1 MGSNALL
8 LIIVQRLWQGLAG
21 LLTVLII
28 TATLTSSQQG
38 WYYTFV
44 SIAALYSI
52 FEMGLSSAIIQ
63 KTAEMFTK
71 LNWLPSGSIEG
82 KGSSEFM
89 SFHSISVR
97 VYVIL
102 AIAFFIISLIVGI
115 YIFEHR
121 EGLGVPR
128 AIWMPPW
135 IALIFFT
142 ALNLLTLPFLAVV
155 EGSGD
160 IHEVYKVRLFQ
171 GIFGAILCWLILIFG
186 GWLWAAAA
194 IPIASFL
201 VTCLWLSNKRSGLI
215 KMIFN
220 HSSNKKFNW
229 IRIIWPH
236 QWRLGLNWVSVFLMS
251 QLATPILFYFCDPT
265 VAGKMGLSLTITRML
280 GIISQSWITR
290 RVPSMAQSVVR
301 REWHILDSLFKKDFT
316 YSMVIF
322 ILGTFGIILS
332 YNLLENSRYV
342 DRLLPFWQFFG
353 LFIFEFFYQINGAF
367 SAQLRS
373 FRREPLVWI
382 FATGSM
388 MILVGSIIGAKQG
401 SVGMMV
407 AVMIGVQAIF
417 VFPSSFMLWRHFNKT
432 LRMEP
437 SAL

>member
-1 MGSNALL
+1 
-8 LIIVQRLWQGLAG
+8 
-21 LLTVLII
+21 
-28 TATLTSSQQG
+28 
-38 WYYTFV
+38 
-44 SIAALYSI
+44 
-52 FEMGLSSAIIQ
+52 
-63 KTAEMFTK
+63 
-71 LNWLPSGSIEG
+71 
-82 KGSSEFM
+82 
-89 SFHSISVR
+89 
-97 VYVIL
+97 
-102 AIAFFIISLIVGI
+102 
-115 YIFEHR
+115 
-121 EGLGVPR
+121 
-128 AIWMPPW
+128 
-135 IALIFFT
+135 
-142 ALNLLTLPFLAVV
+142 
-155 EGSGD
+155 
-160 IHEVYKVRLFQ
+160 
-171 GIFGAILCWLILIFG
+171 
-186 GWLWAAAA
+186 
-194 IPIASFL
+194 
-201 VTCLWLSNKRSGLI
+201 
-215 KMIFN
+215 MIFN

-290 RVPSMAQSVVR
+290 HVPSMAQSVVR

-388 MILVGSIIGAKQG
+388 MILVGSIIAAKQG

-417 VFPSSFMLWRHFNKT
+417 VFPSSFMFWRHFNKT

-437 SAL
+437 SPL